1 MRAVEKTFFSAMD
14 SGGSSEWIERAGYDV
29 SRMHLDSDKTVLVTR
44 SDFTGLTPENIGR
57 MLSDAEAE
65 QQRQMR
71 RFKAARRRLLDSEAE
86 LIALR
91 AYKSFLQAEK
101 RLAESSTHNEKI
113 QIRKGRCRTWQMS
126 NRIYRWREDAFTRAG
141 GGVTATCQLLI
152 GHPFFFS
159 RWLCWTDDIVLIEY
173 KERFEDMVE
182 ASAWFEKQLEG
193 FGHLFKEELPPVP
206 EVMRCLFS
214 LQGNVLPG
222 IRFDDGIIDRRLIEP
237 KLRHLGVLW

>member
-44 SDFTGLTPENIGR
+44 SDFTGLTPENIGK

-101 RLAESSTHNEKI
+101 HLAEFSTHNEKV
-113 QIRKGRCRTWQMS
+113 QVRKGRCRTWQMS

-141 GGVTATCQLLI
+141 GGVTATCQLLVS
-152 GHPFFFS
+152 HPFFF

-173 KERFEDMVE
+173 KERFEDMTE

-193 FGHLFKEELPPVP
+193 FRHLFKEESPPVP
-206 EVMRCLFS
+206 KVLERLFS
-214 LQGNVLPG
+214 LQGNILPG

-237 KLRHLGVLW
+237 KLRHLGLLW